1 MNKIDQLANQ
11 HIREHESRLLHIDE
25 LLNRADKGRE
35 KLKPLSELE
44 TQLFELRAEREKLSQ
59 HIEELKTKSLEDWQ
73 VAEIEQV
80 GPMIIW
86 DAVAKKLEKL
96 VERIEH

>member
-1 MNKIDQLANQ
+1 MDKIDQLANQ
-11 HIREHESRLLHIDE
+11 HILEHESRLSHIDE
-25 LLNRADKGRE
+25 LLSRADKGKQKE
-35 KLKPLSELE
+35 TSLSEIEL
-44 TQLFELRAEREKLSQ
+44 QLAELRAEREKLSQ
-59 HIEELKTKSLEDWQ
+59 HIEELKKKSFDEWQ
-73 VAEIEQV
+73 VTEIEQA

>member
-1 MNKIDQLANQ
+1 MNKIDQLAEQ
-11 HIREHESRLLHIDE
+11 HIREHQSRLIHIDD
-25 LLNRADKGRE
+25 LLNRVDKKKE
-35 KLKPLSELE
+35 EYISKSEIDIQLE
-44 TQLFELRAEREKLSQ
+44 ELRADREKLSQ
-59 HIEELKTKSLEDWQ
+59 HIEDLKKKSFDEWQ
-73 VAEIEQV
+73 VTEIEQV